1 MARPARAVTVDPV
14 PPPPIARR
22 ALAVAQPL
30 APAAVDA
37 LVAAA
42 VVAAAVLM
50 RPPGSGIAVW
60 VPAALIGAPLVVRRR
75 WPVPVL
81 GAVLAAGAV
90 GLLVGVRPEPVVYA
104 VAYALY
110 TVALR
115 SARAGARALAVA
127 VAGVVG
133 PGLVDA
139 AVADLPV
146 HPVDDPHSESFS
158 ATPASATAFCV
169 VVLGGSWALARVLA
183 VRRRHADQLARSLT
197 ARAVA
202 EERLRIAR
210 DVHDVVGHNLSLIAT
225 KAAVATHLGTGRDD
239 ALRTIEEV
247 SRTALADVRLVLE
260 GMRDDD
266 PPSITNLERI
276 VEQTRAAGVE
286 VTVERGDLSAV
297 PAAVVASAYRI
308 VQEALTNVR
317 RHAPSSR
324 CRVTVAVADGA
335 LAVAVVDDGAGSAPR
350 PTGPPGHGLLG
361 MRERVALH
369 GGTLSAGPL
378 ADGGFAVRATLPVP
392 A

>member
-1 MARPARAVTVDPV
+1 M

-22 ALAVAQPL
+22 ALAAAQPL
-30 APAAVDA
+30 ALAAVDV

-50 RPPGSGIAVW
+50 RPPGAGVAVW
-60 VPAALIGAPLVVRRR
+60 VPAALVGTPLAVRRR

-90 GLLVGVRPEPVVYA
+90 GLFGGVRPEPVVYA

-110 TVALR
+110 PVALR
-115 SARAGARALAVA
+115 SARAGAWALAVA

-183 VRRRHADQLARSLT
+183 ARRRHADQFARSLT

-225 KAAVATHLGTGRDD
+225 RAAVATHLGTGRDD

-247 SRTALADVRLVLE
+247 SRTALADVRLVLD
-260 GMRDDD
+260 GVRDDD
-266 PPSITNLERI
+266 PPSITNLDRL

-324 CRVTVAVADGA
+324 CRVTVAVAGGA
-335 LAVAVVDDGAGSAPR
+335 LAVAVVDDGAGCAPR
-350 PTGPPGHGLLG
+350 PAGRPGHGLLG